1 MIESLVF
8 ALLVMA
14 SIVLTFWV
22 ISAFLGLAMLAGI
35 TILALPGWI
44 LFILVIWF
52 LFGRKKKHR
61 KKNNK

>member
-61 KKNNK
+61 KKHNK